1 VASAGYDTSK
11 LISYIDTG
19 AIEVEKVKGET
30 NRADVLTKFKDGTA
44 LKQQLDWTDQ
54 IVSFGRHPLA
64 PKLTKKDLLDE
75 LIGDDE
81 DAEEQ
86 L

>member
-1 VASAGYDTSK
+1 M
-11 LISYIDTG
+11 
-19 AIEVEKVKGET
+19 
-30 NRADVLTKFKDGTA
+30 LTKFKDGTA

-64 PKLTKKDLLDE
+64 PKLTKKDPLDE
-75 LIGDDE
+75 LIGDDD